1 MNKKNS
7 PLYRHRGFTL
17 IELLTV
23 IAIIGIL
30 AGIIFPA
37 TGAVRRS
44 ANNTKSRTQFTNWVA
59 AIETFR
65 SEYRYYPTF
74 GSSNGLISLRND
86 QDRNAFIETLSGRTL
101 AGARPTSEAAR
112 QNRRFIGFYSF
123 GDGEFLMNDSTGTR
137 TNFLADAFDNVDIVI
152 AVDNNLS
159 GRVFDGNQSPQSVA
173 PGNTVNTSFGSPL
186 SLQSQWTDN
195 VRAGAV
201 VYSAGSGRDSRN
213 IVRTWG
219 N

>member
-44 ANNTKSRTQFTNWVA
+44 ANNTKSRTQFTNWAA

-74 GSSNGLISLRND
+74 GAGDGVISLGTPANRN
-86 QDRNAFIETLSGRTL
+86 NFIETLSGRTL
-101 AGARPTSEAAR
+101 AGARPGAGSVAGQ

-123 GDGEFLMNDSTGTR
+123 GDGEFAVDGSGNR
-137 TNFLADAFDNVDIVI
+137 TDNLADAFGNIDIVV
-152 AVDNNLS
+152 AVDHNLNGRTLVGQSTPSVTSADTGNSLPVASLIPS
-159 GRVFDGNQSPQSVA
+159 GG
-173 PGNTVNTSFGSPL
+173 
-186 SLQSQWTDN
+186 
-195 VRAGAV
+195 VRAGV
-201 VYSAGSGRDSRN
+201 SIYSAGSGRAARD